1 MGINTKIAKNHLQ
14 GSSIDYHYCY
24 KLSADLAKQYHTQAE
39 LTLFQPINYNFSHG
53 NQIGLQLEQQKKYNH
68 V

>member
-1 MGINTKIAKNHLQ
+1 MGINTIYQH
-14 GSSIDYHYCY
+14 CY